1 MDTHPKHLPA
11 DERRAVTVESVV
23 ALAGSQNPSEI
34 TTAAIAKHM
43 NLTQGALFRHFPN
56 KEAIWQAVMEWVA
69 ERLLARIDRS
79 AQGIESPLAAME
91 AMFMSHIEFVAEH
104 PGVPRMM
111 FGELQRAESTPA
123 KRMVQTLIQRYGE
136 RLHRLIEKGKASGEL
151 SPSLDNEA
159 AATLFIGTI
168 QGLVMQSLLAG
179 DVGRMHRDAPRVFAI
194 YRRGIRVRNEKL
206 PLQGRTLALLA
217 VIIPLLVLFIYVG
230 LRSGPLAPVAVTVAS
245 VESQAITPALFGI
258 GTVEARYTY
267 KIGPTFAG
275 RVKRL
280 EVHVGDQVKAGQ
292 VLGEMEPV
300 DLDDRVRSQESVFK
314 RAEAALREAEARQA
328 YAQTQARRY
337 EQLFAVRSTS
347 EEIVTTKRQE
357 LQIADAALS
366 AAREDIARARS
377 DREALVAQRS
387 NLRLIAPVD
396 GVVAVRDADPGT
408 TIVAGQAVVEVID
421 PKSLWINVRFDQI
434 SASGLAGGCRLISSC
449 VRVVARP

>member
-1 MDTHPKHLPA
+1 MK
-11 DERRAVTVESVV
+11 
-23 ALAGSQNPSEI
+23 
-34 TTAAIAKHM
+34 
-43 NLTQGALFRHFPN
+43 
-56 KEAIWQAVMEWVA
+56 
-69 ERLLARIDRS
+69 
-79 AQGIESPLAAME
+79 
-91 AMFMSHIEFVAEH
+91 
-104 PGVPRMM
+104 
-111 FGELQRAESTPA
+111 
-123 KRMVQTLIQRYGE
+123 
-136 RLHRLIEKGKASGEL
+136 
-151 SPSLDNEA
+151 
-159 AATLFIGTI
+159 
-168 QGLVMQSLLAG
+168 
-179 DVGRMHRDAPRVFAI
+179 
-194 YRRGIRVRNEKL
+194 KL

-230 LRSGPLAPVAVTVAS
+230 LRSGPLAPVAVTVSS
-245 VESQAITPALFGI
+245 VESRAITPALFGI

-300 DLDDRVRSQESVFK
+300 DLDARVRSQESAFK

-337 EQLFAVRSTS
+337 EQLLAVRFIS
-347 EEIVTTKRQE
+347 EEIVTTKQQE

-377 DREALVAQRS
+377 DREGLVAQRS

-408 TIVAGQAVVEVID
+408 TIVAGEAVVEVID
-421 PKSLWINVRFDQI
+421 PKSLWINARFDQI
-434 SASGLAGGCRLISSC
+434 SASGLAGGLPARIVLRSRGGQTLKGRVLRVEPKADAVTEETLAKVTFDNKPEPLPPVGELAEVTVDLPALPAAPLIPNAAVQREGDKVGVWQIVDADLHFSPVKLGTSDLNGYVQ
-449 VRVVARP
+449 VREGLKNGDQVVIYSEKALTARSRIHVVDHIPGVSR